1 MEQENILVKEKIGKL
16 ILKFSIPC
24 IVSMLVNSLYNI
36 VDQIFIGQGVGTLG
50 NGATN
55 VVFPLVMIGLAFS
68 LMFGD
73 GASAYLSLK
82 LGEKKKKEA
91 EDMEQELLQE
101 IASYWGTR
109 AEGYSEVN
117 EKELAGSQREAWL
130 HVLEEQF
137 PEKKKEEMKILDIGT
152 GPGFF
157 PMILSEAGYTV
168 TAVDYTEEM
177 LEKAKENLGKYT
189 KYGLERVTLQ
199 RMDAQNLEFADET
212 FDVVISRN
220 LTWNLEKPEQAYQE
234 WMRVLKPGGV
244 LLNFDANW
252 YGYLYDE
259 EKKEAYEAD
268 RKKVEEQQL
277 DDHYLCTDIDRMEN
291 IARQVPLSAMERPTW
306 DTKVLESLGVC
317 SIQTDSEIWK
327 RVWSE
332 EERLNY
338 ASTPMFLVRAEK
350 SAEQSFQLGDVTVRR
365 GEKYQGDISFANG
378 DIVLPGTIICGKLP
392 GKTMLITGGVHSG
405 EYVGIQACVEL
416 GAELQ
421 PEKTVGTIVILKVL
435 NRPAFENRAGSLGL
449 SDGKN
454 LNRVFP
460 GNPNGTEMER
470 LAWAITKEVYPKV
483 DYYIDLHSGD
493 DFEALTPYVYYAG
506 KAAQEVTEVS
516 RKMAEQVDVPYM
528 VRSMVS
534 SGGAYNYAA
543 SKGIASILL
552 ERGGMGAWTSEEV
565 NSDKRDVRNILSSL
579 DIYQIRRDVRNYV
592 PMEVTDVRY
601 QAASEDGLWYPAAKP
616 GDMVAEGALLGTIR
630 DYNGK
635 LRETCRAEYTG
646 VVLYQTGSLQ
656 VTEGG
661 PVVAYGRIVREPEYD
676 DRKEQIVHYWE
687 KRSESFL
694 EQRRSE
700 LANPIAKRWMK
711 EIEKQI
717 PAGRRLKIL
726 DVGCGAGFFSI
737 LLAKE
742 GHEVFGID
750 LTPEMIEN
758 AIQLAEEENADC
770 CFQVMDAE
778 NPMFADETFDVVIS
792 RNLTWTLPN
801 AEHAYGEWMRVLK
814 TGGVLL
820 NFDANYGKEDVADT
834 KGLPEAHA
842 HFKVGN
848 EMLEECERIKS
859 QLPISRKNR
868 PAYDVAVLCENTAGE
883 IRIDTSLG
891 KRIYLEKD
899 EFYNPAPMFSICA
912 VKQ

>member
-1 MEQENILVKEKIGKL
+1 MENGRAGKVK
-16 ILKFSIPC
+16 
-24 IVSMLVNSLYNI
+24 
-36 VDQIFIGQGVGTLG
+36 
-50 NGATN
+50 
-55 VVFPLVMIGLAFS
+55 
-68 LMFGD
+68 
-73 GASAYLSLK
+73 
-82 LGEKKKKEA
+82 KKKKEA

-137 PEKKKEEMKILDIGT
+137 PEKEEMKILDIGT

-291 IARQVPLSAMERPTW
+291 IARQVPLSAMERPAW
-306 DTKVLESLGVC
+306 DTKVLEFLGVC

-579 DIYQIRRDVRNYV
+579 DMYQIRRDVRNYV
-592 PMEVTDVRY
+592 PMEVTDVCY

>member
-1 MEQENILVKEKIGKL
+1 MENGRAGKVK
-16 ILKFSIPC
+16 
-24 IVSMLVNSLYNI
+24 
-36 VDQIFIGQGVGTLG
+36 
-50 NGATN
+50 
-55 VVFPLVMIGLAFS
+55 
-68 LMFGD
+68 
-73 GASAYLSLK
+73 
-82 LGEKKKKEA
+82 KKKKEA

-137 PEKKKEEMKILDIGT
+137 PEKEEMKILDIGT

-291 IARQVPLSAMERPTW
+291 IARQVPLSAMERPAW

-350 SAEQSFQLGDVTVRR
+350 SAEQPFQLGDVTVRR

-470 LAWAITKEVYPKV
+470 LAWAITKEAYPKV

-579 DIYQIRRDVRNYV
+579 DMYQIRRDVRNYV
-592 PMEVTDVRY
+592 PMEVTDVCY

>member
-1 MEQENILVKEKIGKL
+1 MENGRAGKVK
-16 ILKFSIPC
+16 
-24 IVSMLVNSLYNI
+24 
-36 VDQIFIGQGVGTLG
+36 
-50 NGATN
+50 
-55 VVFPLVMIGLAFS
+55 
-68 LMFGD
+68 
-73 GASAYLSLK
+73 
-82 LGEKKKKEA
+82 KKKKEA

-137 PEKKKEEMKILDIGT
+137 PEKEEMKILDIGT

-291 IARQVPLSAMERPTW
+291 IARQVPLSAMERPAW

-350 SAEQSFQLGDVTVRR
+350 SAEQPFQLGDVTVRR

-579 DIYQIRRDVRNYV
+579 DMYQIRRDVRNYV
-592 PMEVTDVRY
+592 PMEVTDVCY

-778 NPMFADETFDVVIS
+778 NPIFADETFDVVIS

-814 TGGVLL
+814 TGGILL
-820 NFDANYGKEDVADT
+820 NFDANYGKDDASDT
-834 KGLPEAHA
+834 KDLPEQHA

-848 EMLEECERIKS
+848 EMLEECERIKA

-868 PAYDVAVLCENTAGE
+868 PAYDVAVLCENTRGE
-883 IRIDTSLG
+883 IRIDPDLG

-899 EFYNPAPMFSICA
+899 EFYNPAPMFLLCA
-912 VKQ
+912 VKK

>member
-1 MEQENILVKEKIGKL
+1 MENGRAGKVK
-16 ILKFSIPC
+16 
-24 IVSMLVNSLYNI
+24 
-36 VDQIFIGQGVGTLG
+36 
-50 NGATN
+50 
-55 VVFPLVMIGLAFS
+55 
-68 LMFGD
+68 
-73 GASAYLSLK
+73 
-82 LGEKKKKEA
+82 KKKKEA

-579 DIYQIRRDVRNYV
+579 DMYQIRRDVRNYV
-592 PMEVTDVRY
+592 PMEVTDVCY

-616 GDMVAEGALLGTIR
+616 GNMVAEGALLGTIR

>member
-1 MEQENILVKEKIGKL
+1 MENGRAGKVK
-16 ILKFSIPC
+16 
-24 IVSMLVNSLYNI
+24 
-36 VDQIFIGQGVGTLG
+36 
-50 NGATN
+50 
-55 VVFPLVMIGLAFS
+55 
-68 LMFGD
+68 
-73 GASAYLSLK
+73 
-82 LGEKKKKEA
+82 KKKKEA

-168 TAVDYTEEM
+168 AAVDYTEEM

-291 IARQVPLSAMERPTW
+291 IARQVPLSAMERPAW

-592 PMEVTDVRY
+592 PMEVTDVCY

>member
-1 MEQENILVKEKIGKL
+1 MENGRAGKVK
-16 ILKFSIPC
+16 
-24 IVSMLVNSLYNI
+24 
-36 VDQIFIGQGVGTLG
+36 
-50 NGATN
+50 
-55 VVFPLVMIGLAFS
+55 
-68 LMFGD
+68 
-73 GASAYLSLK
+73 
-82 LGEKKKKEA
+82 KKKKEA

-291 IARQVPLSAMERPTW
+291 IARQVPLSAMERPAW

-378 DIVLPGTIICGKLP
+378 DIVLPGTIICGKIP

-579 DIYQIRRDVRNYV
+579 GMYQIRRDVRNYV
-592 PMEVTDVRY
+592 PMEVTDVCY

-656 VTEGG
+656 VTEGS

-834 KGLPEAHA
+834 KGLLEAHA

>member
-1 MEQENILVKEKIGKL
+1 MENGRAGKVK
-16 ILKFSIPC
+16 
-24 IVSMLVNSLYNI
+24 
-36 VDQIFIGQGVGTLG
+36 
-50 NGATN
+50 
-55 VVFPLVMIGLAFS
+55 
-68 LMFGD
+68 
-73 GASAYLSLK
+73 
-82 LGEKKKKEA
+82 KKKKEA

-291 IARQVPLSAMERPTW
+291 IARQVPLSAMERPAW

-592 PMEVTDVRY
+592 PMEVTDVCY

-661 PVVAYGRIVREPEYD
+661 PAVAYGRIVREPEYD

-770 CFQVMDAE
+770 RFQVMDAE

>member
-1 MEQENILVKEKIGKL
+1 MENDRAGKVK
-16 ILKFSIPC
+16 
-24 IVSMLVNSLYNI
+24 
-36 VDQIFIGQGVGTLG
+36 
-50 NGATN
+50 
-55 VVFPLVMIGLAFS
+55 
-68 LMFGD
+68 
-73 GASAYLSLK
+73 
-82 LGEKKKKEA
+82 KKKKEA

-168 TAVDYTEEM
+168 AAVDYTEEM

-291 IARQVPLSAMERPTW
+291 IARQVPLSAMERPAW

-365 GEKYQGDISFANG
+365 GEKYQ
-378 DIVLPGTIICGKLP
+378 
-392 GKTMLITGGVHSG
+392 
-405 EYVGIQACVEL
+405 
-416 GAELQ
+416 
-421 PEKTVGTIVILKVL
+421 
-435 NRPAFENRAGSLGL
+435 
-449 SDGKN
+449 
-454 LNRVFP
+454 
-460 GNPNGTEMER
+460 
-470 LAWAITKEVYPKV
+470 
-483 DYYIDLHSGD
+483 
-493 DFEALTPYVYYAG
+493 
-506 KAAQEVTEVS
+506 
-516 RKMAEQVDVPYM
+516 
-528 VRSMVS
+528 
-534 SGGAYNYAA
+534 
-543 SKGIASILL
+543 
-552 ERGGMGAWTSEEV
+552 
-565 NSDKRDVRNILSSL
+565 
-579 DIYQIRRDVRNYV
+579 
-592 PMEVTDVRY
+592 
-601 QAASEDGLWYPAAKP
+601 AASEDGLWYPAAKP
-616 GDMVAEGALLGTIR
+616 GDM
-630 DYNGK
+630 
-635 LRETCRAEYTG
+635 
-646 VVLYQTGSLQ
+646 

-726 DVGCGAGFFSI
+726 DVDCGAGFFSI

>member
-1 MEQENILVKEKIGKL
+1 MENGRAGKVK
-16 ILKFSIPC
+16 
-24 IVSMLVNSLYNI
+24 
-36 VDQIFIGQGVGTLG
+36 
-50 NGATN
+50 
-55 VVFPLVMIGLAFS
+55 
-68 LMFGD
+68 
-73 GASAYLSLK
+73 
-82 LGEKKKKEA
+82 KKKKEA

-291 IARQVPLSAMERPTW
+291 IARQVPLSAMERPAW

-579 DIYQIRRDVRNYV
+579 DMYQIRRDVRNYV
-592 PMEVTDVRY
+592 PMEVTDVCY

-656 VTEGG
+656 VTEGD

>member
-1 MEQENILVKEKIGKL
+1 MENGRAGKVK
-16 ILKFSIPC
+16 
-24 IVSMLVNSLYNI
+24 
-36 VDQIFIGQGVGTLG
+36 
-50 NGATN
+50 
-55 VVFPLVMIGLAFS
+55 
-68 LMFGD
+68 
-73 GASAYLSLK
+73 
-82 LGEKKKKEA
+82 KKKKEA

-137 PEKKKEEMKILDIGT
+137 PEKEEMKILDIGT

-220 LTWNLEKPEQAYQE
+220 LTWKLEKPEQAYQE

-291 IARQVPLSAMERPTW
+291 IARQVPLSAMERPAW

-350 SAEQSFQLGDVTVRR
+350 SAEQPFQLGDVTVRR

-579 DIYQIRRDVRNYV
+579 DMYQIRRDVRNYV
-592 PMEVTDVRY
+592 PMEVTDVCY

>member
-1 MEQENILVKEKIGKL
+1 
-16 ILKFSIPC
+16 
-24 IVSMLVNSLYNI
+24 
-36 VDQIFIGQGVGTLG
+36 
-50 NGATN
+50 
-55 VVFPLVMIGLAFS
+55 
-68 LMFGD
+68 
-73 GASAYLSLK
+73 
-82 LGEKKKKEA
+82 
-91 EDMEQELLQE
+91 MEQELLQE

-291 IARQVPLSAMERPTW
+291 IARQVPLSAMERPAW

-350 SAEQSFQLGDVTVRR
+350 SAEQSFQLGDVPVRR
-365 GEKYQGDISFANG
+365 GEKYQGDIFFANG

-579 DIYQIRRDVRNYV
+579 DMYQIRRDVRNYV
-592 PMEVTDVRY
+592 PMEVTDVCY

-616 GDMVAEGALLGTIR
+616 GDM
-630 DYNGK
+630 
-635 LRETCRAEYTG
+635 
-646 VVLYQTGSLQ
+646 

>member
-1 MEQENILVKEKIGKL
+1 MENGRAGKVK
-16 ILKFSIPC
+16 
-24 IVSMLVNSLYNI
+24 
-36 VDQIFIGQGVGTLG
+36 
-50 NGATN
+50 
-55 VVFPLVMIGLAFS
+55 
-68 LMFGD
+68 
-73 GASAYLSLK
+73 
-82 LGEKKKKEA
+82 KKKKEA

-137 PEKKKEEMKILDIGT
+137 PEKEEMKILDIGT

-277 DDHYLCTDIDRMEN
+277 DDHYRCTDIDRMEN
-291 IARQVPLSAMERPTW
+291 IARQVPLSAMERPAW

-350 SAEQSFQLGDVTVRR
+350 SAEQPFQLGDVTVRR

-579 DIYQIRRDVRNYV
+579 DMYQIRRDVRNYV
-592 PMEVTDVRY
+592 PMEVTDVCY

-717 PAGRRLKIL
+717 LAGRRLKIL

>member
-1 MEQENILVKEKIGKL
+1 MENGRAGKVK
-16 ILKFSIPC
+16 
-24 IVSMLVNSLYNI
+24 
-36 VDQIFIGQGVGTLG
+36 
-50 NGATN
+50 
-55 VVFPLVMIGLAFS
+55 
-68 LMFGD
+68 
-73 GASAYLSLK
+73 
-82 LGEKKKKEA
+82 KKKKEA

-101 IASYWGTR
+101 IVSYWGTR

-291 IARQVPLSAMERPTW
+291 IARQVPLSAMERPAW

-579 DIYQIRRDVRNYV
+579 DMYQIRRDVRNYV
-592 PMEVTDVRY
+592 PMEVTDVCY

-616 GDMVAEGALLGTIR
+616 GDMAAEGALLGTIR

-635 LRETCRAEYTG
+635 LRETCRAEYPG
-646 VVLYQTGSLQ
+646 VVLYQTCSLQ

>member
-1 MEQENILVKEKIGKL
+1 MENDRAGKIK
-16 ILKFSIPC
+16 
-24 IVSMLVNSLYNI
+24 
-36 VDQIFIGQGVGTLG
+36 
-50 NGATN
+50 
-55 VVFPLVMIGLAFS
+55 
-68 LMFGD
+68 
-73 GASAYLSLK
+73 
-82 LGEKKKKEA
+82 KKKKEA

-168 TAVDYTEEM
+168 AAVDYTEEM

-291 IARQVPLSAMERPTW
+291 IARQVPLSAMERPAW

-350 SAEQSFQLGDVTVRR
+350 SAEQPFQLGDVTVRR

-579 DIYQIRRDVRNYV
+579 DMYQIRRDVRNYV
-592 PMEVTDVRY
+592 PMEVTDVCY

-717 PAGRRLKIL
+717 LAGRRLKIL

-868 PAYDVAVLCENTAGE
+868 PAYDVAVLRENTAGE

>member
-1 MEQENILVKEKIGKL
+1 MENGRAGKVK
-16 ILKFSIPC
+16 
-24 IVSMLVNSLYNI
+24 
-36 VDQIFIGQGVGTLG
+36 
-50 NGATN
+50 
-55 VVFPLVMIGLAFS
+55 
-68 LMFGD
+68 
-73 GASAYLSLK
+73 
-82 LGEKKKKEA
+82 KKKKEA

-291 IARQVPLSAMERPTW
+291 IARQVPLSAMERPAW

-592 PMEVTDVRY
+592 PMEVTDVCY

-661 PVVAYGRIVREPEYD
+661 PVVVYGRIVREPEYD
-676 DRKEQIVHYWE
+676 DHKEQIVHYWE

>member
-1 MEQENILVKEKIGKL
+1 MENDRAGKIK
-16 ILKFSIPC
+16 
-24 IVSMLVNSLYNI
+24 
-36 VDQIFIGQGVGTLG
+36 
-50 NGATN
+50 
-55 VVFPLVMIGLAFS
+55 
-68 LMFGD
+68 
-73 GASAYLSLK
+73 
-82 LGEKKKKEA
+82 KKKKEA

-168 TAVDYTEEM
+168 AAVDYTEEM

-291 IARQVPLSAMERPTW
+291 IARQVPLSAMERPAW

-350 SAEQSFQLGDVTVRR
+350 SAEQPFQLGDVTVRR

-592 PMEVTDVRY
+592 PMEVTDVCY

-770 CFQVMDAE
+770 RFQVMDAE

-834 KGLPEAHA
+834 KGLPER
-842 HFKVGN
+842 
-848 EMLEECERIKS
+848 M
-859 QLPISRKNR
+859 PISRLETRCSKSANGSNHSSR
-868 PAYDVAVLCENTAGE
+868 SAAKTGRRTMWRCCAKTQREKSALIRALENAF
-883 IRIDTSLG
+883 IWKKTS
-891 KRIYLEKD
+891 
-899 EFYNPAPMFSICA
+899 SITRHRCFRF
-912 VKQ
+912 VP

>member
-1 MEQENILVKEKIGKL
+1 MENDSAGKVK
-16 ILKFSIPC
+16 
-24 IVSMLVNSLYNI
+24 
-36 VDQIFIGQGVGTLG
+36 
-50 NGATN
+50 
-55 VVFPLVMIGLAFS
+55 
-68 LMFGD
+68 
-73 GASAYLSLK
+73 
-82 LGEKKKKEA
+82 KKKKEA

-168 TAVDYTEEM
+168 AAVDYTEEM

-244 LLNFDANW
+244 LLNFDADW

-268 RKKVEEQQL
+268 RKKVEEQQR

-291 IARQVPLSAMERPTW
+291 IARQVPLSAMERPAW

-365 GEKYQGDISFANG
+365 GE
-378 DIVLPGTIICGKLP
+378 
-392 GKTMLITGGVHSG
+392 
-405 EYVGIQACVEL
+405 E
-416 GAELQ
+416 
-421 PEKTVGTIVILKVL
+421 
-435 NRPAFENRAGSLGL
+435 
-449 SDGKN
+449 
-454 LNRVFP
+454 
-460 GNPNGTEMER
+460 
-470 LAWAITKEVYPKV
+470 
-483 DYYIDLHSGD
+483 
-493 DFEALTPYVYYAG
+493 
-506 KAAQEVTEVS
+506 
-516 RKMAEQVDVPYM
+516 
-528 VRSMVS
+528 
-534 SGGAYNYAA
+534 
-543 SKGIASILL
+543 
-552 ERGGMGAWTSEEV
+552 
-565 NSDKRDVRNILSSL
+565 
-579 DIYQIRRDVRNYV
+579 
-592 PMEVTDVRY
+592 Y

>member
-1 MEQENILVKEKIGKL
+1 MENGRAGKVK
-16 ILKFSIPC
+16 
-24 IVSMLVNSLYNI
+24 
-36 VDQIFIGQGVGTLG
+36 
-50 NGATN
+50 
-55 VVFPLVMIGLAFS
+55 
-68 LMFGD
+68 
-73 GASAYLSLK
+73 
-82 LGEKKKKEA
+82 KKKKEA

-137 PEKKKEEMKILDIGT
+137 PEKEEMKILDIGT

-291 IARQVPLSAMERPTW
+291 IARQVPLSAMERPAW

-350 SAEQSFQLGDVTVRR
+350 SAEQPFQLGDVTVRR

-579 DIYQIRRDVRNYV
+579 DMYQIRRDVRNYV
-592 PMEVTDVRY
+592 PMEVTDVCY

-742 GHEVFGID
+742 DHEVFGID

>member
-1 MEQENILVKEKIGKL
+1 MENGRAGKVK
-16 ILKFSIPC
+16 
-24 IVSMLVNSLYNI
+24 
-36 VDQIFIGQGVGTLG
+36 
-50 NGATN
+50 
-55 VVFPLVMIGLAFS
+55 
-68 LMFGD
+68 
-73 GASAYLSLK
+73 
-82 LGEKKKKEA
+82 KKKKEA

-291 IARQVPLSAMERPTW
+291 IARQVPLSAMERPAW

-317 SIQTDSEIWK
+317 SIQNDSEIWK

-579 DIYQIRRDVRNYV
+579 GMYQIRRDVRNYV
-592 PMEVTDVRY
+592 PMEVTDVCY

-814 TGGVLL
+814 TDGVLL

>member
-1 MEQENILVKEKIGKL
+1 MENGRAGKVK
-16 ILKFSIPC
+16 
-24 IVSMLVNSLYNI
+24 
-36 VDQIFIGQGVGTLG
+36 
-50 NGATN
+50 
-55 VVFPLVMIGLAFS
+55 
-68 LMFGD
+68 
-73 GASAYLSLK
+73 
-82 LGEKKKKEA
+82 KKKKEA

-137 PEKKKEEMKILDIGT
+137 PEKEEMKILDIGT

-291 IARQVPLSAMERPTW
+291 IARQVPLSAMERPAW

-350 SAEQSFQLGDVTVRR
+350 SAEQPFQLGDVTVRR

-579 DIYQIRRDVRNYV
+579 DMYQIRRDVRNYV
-592 PMEVTDVRY
+592 PMEVTDVCY

-750 LTPEMIEN
+750 LTLEMIEN

>member
-1 MEQENILVKEKIGKL
+1 MENGRAGKVK
-16 ILKFSIPC
+16 
-24 IVSMLVNSLYNI
+24 
-36 VDQIFIGQGVGTLG
+36 
-50 NGATN
+50 
-55 VVFPLVMIGLAFS
+55 
-68 LMFGD
+68 
-73 GASAYLSLK
+73 
-82 LGEKKKKEA
+82 KKKKEA

-101 IASYWGTR
+101 IVSYWGTR

-291 IARQVPLSAMERPTW
+291 IARQVPLSAMERPAW

-579 DIYQIRRDVRNYV
+579 DMYQIRRDVRNYV
-592 PMEVTDVRY
+592 PMEVTDVCY

-814 TGGVLL
+814 TDGVLL

>member
-1 MEQENILVKEKIGKL
+1 MENGCAGKIK
-16 ILKFSIPC
+16 
-24 IVSMLVNSLYNI
+24 
-36 VDQIFIGQGVGTLG
+36 
-50 NGATN
+50 
-55 VVFPLVMIGLAFS
+55 
-68 LMFGD
+68 
-73 GASAYLSLK
+73 
-82 LGEKKKKEA
+82 KKKKEA

-168 TAVDYTEEM
+168 AAVDYTEEM

-291 IARQVPLSAMERPTW
+291 IARQVPLSAMERPAW

-350 SAEQSFQLGDVTVRR
+350 SAEQPFQLGDVTVRR

-579 DIYQIRRDVRNYV
+579 DMYQIRRDVRNYV
-592 PMEVTDVRY
+592 PMEVTDVCY
-601 QAASEDGLWYPAAKP
+601 QATSEDGLWYPAAKP

>member
-1 MEQENILVKEKIGKL
+1 MENGRAGKVK
-16 ILKFSIPC
+16 
-24 IVSMLVNSLYNI
+24 
-36 VDQIFIGQGVGTLG
+36 
-50 NGATN
+50 
-55 VVFPLVMIGLAFS
+55 
-68 LMFGD
+68 
-73 GASAYLSLK
+73 
-82 LGEKKKKEA
+82 KKKKEA

-291 IARQVPLSAMERPTW
+291 IARQVPLSAMERPAW

-350 SAEQSFQLGDVTVRR
+350 SAEQSFQLGDVTVCR

-579 DIYQIRRDVRNYV
+579 DMYQIRRDVRNYV
-592 PMEVTDVRY
+592 PMEVTDVCY

-646 VVLYQTGSLQ
+646 VVLYQTCSLQ

-750 LTPEMIEN
+750 LTPEMVEN

>member
-1 MEQENILVKEKIGKL
+1 MENDRAGKVK
-16 ILKFSIPC
+16 
-24 IVSMLVNSLYNI
+24 
-36 VDQIFIGQGVGTLG
+36 
-50 NGATN
+50 
-55 VVFPLVMIGLAFS
+55 
-68 LMFGD
+68 
-73 GASAYLSLK
+73 
-82 LGEKKKKEA
+82 KKKKEA

-168 TAVDYTEEM
+168 AAVDYTEEM

-199 RMDAQNLEFADET
+199 RMDAQNLEFVDET

-244 LLNFDANW
+244 LLNFDADW

-291 IARQVPLSAMERPTW
+291 IARQVPLSAMERPAW

-579 DIYQIRRDVRNYV
+579 DMYQIRRDVRNYV
-592 PMEVTDVRY
+592 PMEVTDVCY

-616 GDMVAEGALLGTIR
+616 GNMVAEGALLGTIR

>member
-1 MEQENILVKEKIGKL
+1 MENGRAGK
-16 ILKFSIPC
+16 
-24 IVSMLVNSLYNI
+24 V
-36 VDQIFIGQGVGTLG
+36 
-50 NGATN
+50 
-55 VVFPLVMIGLAFS
+55 
-68 LMFGD
+68 
-73 GASAYLSLK
+73 
-82 LGEKKKKEA
+82 KKKRKEA

-168 TAVDYTEEM
+168 AAVDYTEEM

-291 IARQVPLSAMERPTW
+291 IARQVPLSAMERPAW

-350 SAEQSFQLGDVTVRR
+350 SAEQPFQLGDVTVRR

-579 DIYQIRRDVRNYV
+579 DMYQIRRDVRNYV
-592 PMEVTDVRY
+592 PMEVTDVCY

-616 GDMVAEGALLGTIR
+616 GNMVAEGALLGTIR

-899 EFYNPAPMFSICA
+899 ELYNPAPMFSICA

>member
-1 MEQENILVKEKIGKL
+1 
-16 ILKFSIPC
+16 
-24 IVSMLVNSLYNI
+24 
-36 VDQIFIGQGVGTLG
+36 
-50 NGATN
+50 
-55 VVFPLVMIGLAFS
+55 
-68 LMFGD
+68 
-73 GASAYLSLK
+73 
-82 LGEKKKKEA
+82 
-91 EDMEQELLQE
+91 
-101 IASYWGTR
+101 
-109 AEGYSEVN
+109 
-117 EKELAGSQREAWL
+117 
-130 HVLEEQF
+130 
-137 PEKKKEEMKILDIGT
+137 
-152 GPGFF
+152 
-157 PMILSEAGYTV
+157 
-168 TAVDYTEEM
+168 
-177 LEKAKENLGKYT
+177 
-189 KYGLERVTLQ
+189 
-199 RMDAQNLEFADET
+199 
-212 FDVVISRN
+212 
-220 LTWNLEKPEQAYQE
+220 
-234 WMRVLKPGGV
+234 
-244 LLNFDANW
+244 
-252 YGYLYDE
+252 
-259 EKKEAYEAD
+259 
-268 RKKVEEQQL
+268 
-277 DDHYLCTDIDRMEN
+277 
-291 IARQVPLSAMERPTW
+291 
-306 DTKVLESLGVC
+306 
-317 SIQTDSEIWK
+317 
-327 RVWSE
+327 
-332 EERLNY
+332 
-338 ASTPMFLVRAEK
+338 
-350 SAEQSFQLGDVTVRR
+350 
-365 GEKYQGDISFANG
+365 
-378 DIVLPGTIICGKLP
+378 
-392 GKTMLITGGVHSG
+392 
-405 EYVGIQACVEL
+405 
-416 GAELQ
+416 
-421 PEKTVGTIVILKVL
+421 
-435 NRPAFENRAGSLGL
+435 
-449 SDGKN
+449 
-454 LNRVFP
+454 
-460 GNPNGTEMER
+460 MER

-592 PMEVTDVRY
+592 PMEVTDVCY

-646 VVLYQTGSLQ
+646 VVLYQTCSLQ

-742 GHEVFGID
+742 DHEVFGID

>member
-1 MEQENILVKEKIGKL
+1 MK
-16 ILKFSIPC
+16 
-24 IVSMLVNSLYNI
+24 
-36 VDQIFIGQGVGTLG
+36 
-50 NGATN
+50 
-55 VVFPLVMIGLAFS
+55 
-68 LMFGD
+68 
-73 GASAYLSLK
+73 
-82 LGEKKKKEA
+82 
-91 EDMEQELLQE
+91 QELLQE

-234 WMRVLKPGGV
+234 WMRVLKQGGV

-291 IARQVPLSAMERPTW
+291 IARQVPLSAMERPAW

-350 SAEQSFQLGDVTVRR
+350 SAEQSFQFGDVTVRR

-543 SKGIASILL
+543 SRGIASILL

-579 DIYQIRRDVRNYV
+579 GMYQIRRDVRNYV

-814 TGGVLL
+814 TDGVLL

>member
-1 MEQENILVKEKIGKL
+1 MENGRAGKVK
-16 ILKFSIPC
+16 
-24 IVSMLVNSLYNI
+24 
-36 VDQIFIGQGVGTLG
+36 
-50 NGATN
+50 
-55 VVFPLVMIGLAFS
+55 
-68 LMFGD
+68 
-73 GASAYLSLK
+73 
-82 LGEKKKKEA
+82 KKKKEA

-592 PMEVTDVRY
+592 PMEVTDVCY

>member
-1 MEQENILVKEKIGKL
+1 MENGRAGKVK
-16 ILKFSIPC
+16 
-24 IVSMLVNSLYNI
+24 
-36 VDQIFIGQGVGTLG
+36 
-50 NGATN
+50 
-55 VVFPLVMIGLAFS
+55 
-68 LMFGD
+68 
-73 GASAYLSLK
+73 
-82 LGEKKKKEA
+82 KKKKEA

-291 IARQVPLSAMERPTW
+291 IARQVPLSAMERPAW

-534 SGGAYNYAA
+534 SGGAYNYAV

-579 DIYQIRRDVRNYV
+579 GMYQIRRDVRNYV
-592 PMEVTDVRY
+592 PMEVTDVCY

-770 CFQVMDAE
+770 RFQVMDAE

>member
-1 MEQENILVKEKIGKL
+1 MENGRAGKVK
-16 ILKFSIPC
+16 
-24 IVSMLVNSLYNI
+24 
-36 VDQIFIGQGVGTLG
+36 
-50 NGATN
+50 
-55 VVFPLVMIGLAFS
+55 
-68 LMFGD
+68 
-73 GASAYLSLK
+73 
-82 LGEKKKKEA
+82 KKKKEA

-168 TAVDYTEEM
+168 AAVDYTEEM

-291 IARQVPLSAMERPTW
+291 IARQVPLSAMERPAW

-405 EYVGIQACVEL
+405 EYIGIQACVEL

-579 DIYQIRRDVRNYV
+579 DMYQIRRDVRNYV
-592 PMEVTDVRY
+592 PMEVTDVCY

-646 VVLYQTGSLQ
+646 VVLYQTCSLQ

-778 NPMFADETFDVVIS
+778 NPMFTDETFDVVIS

>member
-1 MEQENILVKEKIGKL
+1 MENGRAGKVK
-16 ILKFSIPC
+16 
-24 IVSMLVNSLYNI
+24 
-36 VDQIFIGQGVGTLG
+36 
-50 NGATN
+50 
-55 VVFPLVMIGLAFS
+55 
-68 LMFGD
+68 
-73 GASAYLSLK
+73 
-82 LGEKKKKEA
+82 KKKKEA

-168 TAVDYTEEM
+168 AAVDYTEEM

-291 IARQVPLSAMERPTW
+291 IARQVPLSAMERPAW

-350 SAEQSFQLGDVTVRR
+350 SAEQPFQLGDVTVRR

-579 DIYQIRRDVRNYV
+579 DMYQIRRDVRNYV
-592 PMEVTDVRY
+592 PMEVTDVCY

-616 GDMVAEGALLGTIR
+616 GNMVAEGALLGTIR

-820 NFDANYGKEDVADT
+820 NFDANYGKDDASDT
-834 KGLPEAHA
+834 KDLPEQHA

-848 EMLEECERIKS
+848 EMLEECERIKA

-868 PAYDVAVLCENTAGE
+868 PAYDVAVLCENTRGE
-883 IRIDTSLG
+883 IHIDPDLG

-912 VKQ
+912 VKK

>member
-1 MEQENILVKEKIGKL
+1 LENGRAGKVK
-16 ILKFSIPC
+16 
-24 IVSMLVNSLYNI
+24 
-36 VDQIFIGQGVGTLG
+36 
-50 NGATN
+50 
-55 VVFPLVMIGLAFS
+55 
-68 LMFGD
+68 
-73 GASAYLSLK
+73 
-82 LGEKKKKEA
+82 KKKKEA

-291 IARQVPLSAMERPTW
+291 IARQVPLSAMERPAW

-579 DIYQIRRDVRNYV
+579 DMYQIRRDVRNYV
-592 PMEVTDVRY
+592 PMEVTDVCY

-661 PVVAYGRIVREPEYD
+661 SVVAYGRIVREPEYD

>member
-1 MEQENILVKEKIGKL
+1 MENDRAGKVK
-16 ILKFSIPC
+16 
-24 IVSMLVNSLYNI
+24 
-36 VDQIFIGQGVGTLG
+36 
-50 NGATN
+50 
-55 VVFPLVMIGLAFS
+55 
-68 LMFGD
+68 
-73 GASAYLSLK
+73 
-82 LGEKKKKEA
+82 KKKKEA

-157 PMILSEAGYTV
+157 PMILSEVGYTV

-493 DFEALTPYVYYAG
+493 DFEALTPYAYYAG

-565 NSDKRDVRNILSSL
+565 NSDKRDVRNILSSFGM
-579 DIYQIRRDVRNYV
+579 YQIRRDVRNYV

-848 EMLEECERIKS
+848 EMLEECERIKL

>member
-1 MEQENILVKEKIGKL
+1 MENGRAGKVK
-16 ILKFSIPC
+16 
-24 IVSMLVNSLYNI
+24 
-36 VDQIFIGQGVGTLG
+36 
-50 NGATN
+50 
-55 VVFPLVMIGLAFS
+55 
-68 LMFGD
+68 
-73 GASAYLSLK
+73 
-82 LGEKKKKEA
+82 KKKKEA

-291 IARQVPLSAMERPTW
+291 IARQVPLSAMERPAW

-552 ERGGMGAWTSEEV
+552 ERGGMGAWTFEEV

-579 DIYQIRRDVRNYV
+579 GIYQIRRDVRNYV
-592 PMEVTDVRY
+592 PMEVTDVCY

-616 GDMVAEGALLGTIR
+616 GDMVAESALLGTIR

-737 LLAKE
+737 LLAKV

>member
-1 MEQENILVKEKIGKL
+1 MENGRAGKVK
-16 ILKFSIPC
+16 
-24 IVSMLVNSLYNI
+24 
-36 VDQIFIGQGVGTLG
+36 
-50 NGATN
+50 
-55 VVFPLVMIGLAFS
+55 
-68 LMFGD
+68 
-73 GASAYLSLK
+73 
-82 LGEKKKKEA
+82 KKKKEA

-137 PEKKKEEMKILDIGT
+137 PEKEEMKILDIGT

-291 IARQVPLSAMERPTW
+291 IARQVPLSAMERPAW

-579 DIYQIRRDVRNYV
+579 DMYQIRRDVRNYV
-592 PMEVTDVRY
+592 PMEVTDVCY

-646 VVLYQTGSLQ
+646 VVLYQTCSLQ

-676 DRKEQIVHYWE
+676 DRKEQIIHYWE

>member
-1 MEQENILVKEKIGKL
+1 MENGRAGKVK
-16 ILKFSIPC
+16 
-24 IVSMLVNSLYNI
+24 
-36 VDQIFIGQGVGTLG
+36 
-50 NGATN
+50 
-55 VVFPLVMIGLAFS
+55 
-68 LMFGD
+68 
-73 GASAYLSLK
+73 
-82 LGEKKKKEA
+82 KKKKEA

-137 PEKKKEEMKILDIGT
+137 PEKEEMKILDIGT

-291 IARQVPLSAMERPTW
+291 IARQVPLSAMERPAW

-528 VRSMVS
+528 VRSLVS

-579 DIYQIRRDVRNYV
+579 DMYQIRRDVRNYV
-592 PMEVTDVRY
+592 PMEVTDVCY

-742 GHEVFGID
+742 DHEVFGID

>member
-1 MEQENILVKEKIGKL
+1 MENGRAGKVK
-16 ILKFSIPC
+16 
-24 IVSMLVNSLYNI
+24 
-36 VDQIFIGQGVGTLG
+36 
-50 NGATN
+50 
-55 VVFPLVMIGLAFS
+55 
-68 LMFGD
+68 
-73 GASAYLSLK
+73 
-82 LGEKKKKEA
+82 KKKKEA

-291 IARQVPLSAMERPTW
+291 IARQVPLSAMERPAW

-365 GEKYQGDISFANG
+365 GEKYQGDIFFANG

-579 DIYQIRRDVRNYV
+579 GMYQIRRDVRNYV
-592 PMEVTDVRY
+592 PMEVTDVCY